1 MKSVIRLILL
11 IGSLNSFADCDVLD
25 KSKFFITDDYSEMK
39 DVYGRLIISDL
50 DEVKIYEKI
59 TNKKYQICREVEIIH
74 NQKIAIVHTYFS
86 NFGTR
91 HEHMKTYFAIDD
103 K

>member
-59 TNKKYQICREVEIIH
+59 TNKKYQIY
-74 NQKIAIVHTYFS
+74 KIY
-86 NFGTR
+86 N
-91 HEHMKTYFAIDD
+91 KL
-103 K
+103 